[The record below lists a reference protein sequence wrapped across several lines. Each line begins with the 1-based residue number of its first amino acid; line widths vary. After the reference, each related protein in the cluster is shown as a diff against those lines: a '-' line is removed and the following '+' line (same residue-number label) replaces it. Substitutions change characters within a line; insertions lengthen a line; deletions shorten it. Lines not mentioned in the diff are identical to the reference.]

1 MENFHVLNLIN
12 AAVYSLLGIVILV
25 VAFVVVDKLT
35 PFDLWKEVVVEKNLA
50 LATLVGL
57 MSLGI
62 AIIIAAAVH

>member
-25 VAFVVVDKLT
+25 VAFAVVDWLT
-35 PFDLWKEVVVEKNLA
+35 PYDLWKEVVVDKNLA
-50 LATLVGL
+50 LAMLVGL